1 MAEIGYVTED
11 ELEAYATARGITIS
25 GNKAVLLQK
34 ALDWLEL
41 QPFSGEK
48 YDEDQELEFP
58 RDDDDEVPDKIKTAQ
73 IVCALIYDSGGD
85 PLAAISKK
93 VIREK
98 VDVLEVQ
105 YSESSSSNDLYPHLS
120 LLLAPYLT
128 GGGSGFN
135 VVRG

>member
-1 MAEIGYVTED
+1 MATVGYVTED

-41 QPFSGEK
+41 QPFRGEK

-73 IVCALIYDSGGD
+73 IVCALIYDAGGD

-105 YSESSSSNDLYPHLS
+105 YSESSSSNDLYPQLS

>member
-1 MAEIGYVTED
+1 MATVGYVSED
-11 ELEAYATARGITIS
+11 ELTAYATARGITIS

-41 QPFSGEK
+41 QPFSGVK
-48 YDEDQELEFP
+48 YDEDQDLEFP

-73 IVCALIYDSGGD
+73 MVCALIYDAGGD

-105 YSESSSSNDLYPHLS
+105 YSESSSSNDLYPQLS

>member
-1 MAEIGYVTED
+1 MATVGYVTED

-73 IVCALIYDSGGD
+73 MVCALIYDSGGD
-85 PLAAISKK
+85 PLAAISKQ

-105 YSESSSSNDLYPHLS
+105 YSESSSGNDLYPHLS

>member
-73 IVCALIYDSGGD
+73 MVCALIYDAGGD

-105 YSESSSSNDLYPHLS
+105 YSESSSSNDLYPQLS

>member
-1 MAEIGYVTED
+1 MATVGYVTED
-11 ELEAYATARGITIS
+11 ELTAYATARGITIS

-73 IVCALIYDSGGD
+73 MVCALIYDAGGD

-105 YSESSSSNDLYPHLS
+105 YSESSSSNDLYPQLS

>member
-48 YDEDQELEFP
+48 YDKDQELEFP

-73 IVCALIYDSGGD
+73 MVCALIYDAGGD

-105 YSESSSSNDLYPHLS
+105 YSESSSSNDLYPQLS

>member
-73 IVCALIYDSGGD
+73 MVCALIYDAGGD

-105 YSESSSSNDLYPHLS
+105 YSESSSGNDLYPQLS

>member
-1 MAEIGYVTED
+1 MATVGYVTED

-73 IVCALIYDSGGD
+73 MVCALIYDAGGD

>member
-41 QPFSGEK
+41 QPFSGVK
-48 YDEDQELEFP
+48 YDEDQDLEFP

-73 IVCALIYDSGGD
+73 MVCALIYDAGGD

>member
-1 MAEIGYVTED
+1 MATVGYVTED

-105 YSESSSSNDLYPHLS
+105 YSESSSSNDLYPQLS

>member
-1 MAEIGYVTED
+1 MATVGYVTED

-73 IVCALIYDSGGD
+73 MVCALIYDSGGD

-105 YSESSSSNDLYPHLS
+105 YSESSSSNDLYPQLS

>member
-1 MAEIGYVTED
+1 MATVGYVTED

-48 YDEDQELEFP
+48 YDEDQDLEFP

-73 IVCALIYDSGGD
+73 MVCALIYDSGGD

-105 YSESSSSNDLYPHLS
+105 YSESSSSNDLYPQLS

>member
-1 MAEIGYVTED
+1 MATVGYVTED
-11 ELEAYATARGITIS
+11 ELTAYATARGITIS

-48 YDEDQELEFP
+48 YDKDQELEFP

-73 IVCALIYDSGGD
+73 MVCALIYDAGGD

-105 YSESSSSNDLYPHLS
+105 YSESSSSNDLYPQLS

>member
-1 MAEIGYVTED
+1 MATVGYVTED
-11 ELEAYATARGITIS
+11 ELTAYATARGITIS

-73 IVCALIYDSGGD
+73 MVCALIYDAGGD

-105 YSESSSSNDLYPHLS
+105 YSESSSSNDLYPQLS

-128 GGGSGFN
+128 VGGSGFN

>member
-1 MAEIGYVTED
+1 MAEIGYVSED

-73 IVCALIYDSGGD
+73 IVCALIYDAGGD

>member
-1 MAEIGYVTED
+1 MATVGYVSED
-11 ELEAYATARGITIS
+11 ELLAYAEARGITIS
-25 GNKAVLLQK
+25 GNTAVLLQK

-41 QPFSGEK
+41 QPFSGVK

-73 IVCALIYDSGGD
+73 MVCALIYDAGGD

-93 VIREK
+93 VIRET

-105 YSESSSSNDLYPHLS
+105 YSESSKTVFGRCNQHLVLTSSDQL
-120 LLLAPYLT
+120 
-128 GGGSGFN
+128 
-135 VVRG
+135 

>member
-1 MAEIGYVTED
+1 MATVGYVTED

-41 QPFSGEK
+41 QPFSGVK
-48 YDEDQELEFP
+48 YDEDQDLEFP

-73 IVCALIYDSGGD
+73 MVCALIYDSGGD

-105 YSESSSSNDLYPHLS
+105 YSESSSSNDLYPQLS

>member
-1 MAEIGYVTED
+1 MATVGYVTED

-41 QPFSGEK
+41 QPFSGVK
-48 YDEDQELEFP
+48 YDEDQDLEFP

-73 IVCALIYDSGGD
+73 MVCALIYDAGGD

>member
-1 MAEIGYVTED
+1 MATVGYVTED

-41 QPFSGEK
+41 QPFSGVK
-48 YDEDQELEFP
+48 YDEDQDLEFP

-73 IVCALIYDSGGD
+73 MVCALIYDAGGD

-105 YSESSSSNDLYPHLS
+105 YSEGSSSNDLYPHLN

>member
-41 QPFSGEK
+41 QPFSGVK
-48 YDEDQELEFP
+48 YDEDQDLEFP

-73 IVCALIYDSGGD
+73 MVCALIYDAGGD

-105 YSESSSSNDLYPHLS
+105 YSESSSSNDLYPQLS

>member
-1 MAEIGYVTED
+1 MATVGYVTED

-73 IVCALIYDSGGD
+73 MVCALIYDAGGD

-105 YSESSSSNDLYPHLS
+105 YSESSSSNDLYPQLS

>member
-11 ELEAYATARGITIS
+11 ELEAYAEARGITIS
-25 GNKAVLLQK
+25 GDTAVLLQK

-41 QPFSGEK
+41 QPFSGVK
-48 YDEDQELEFP
+48 YDEDQDLEFP

-73 IVCALIYDSGGD
+73 MVCALIYDAGGD

>member
-1 MAEIGYVTED
+1 MADIGYVSED

-41 QPFSGEK
+41 QPFSGVK

-73 IVCALIYDSGGD
+73 MVCALIYDGGGD
-85 PLAAISKK
+85 PLQAISKK

-105 YSESSSSNDLYPHLS
+105 YSEGSSGNDLYPHLS

>member
-1 MAEIGYVTED
+1 MATVGYVSED
-11 ELEAYATARGITIS
+11 ELTAYATARGITIS

-58 RDDDDEVPDKIKTAQ
+58 RDDDDEVPDNIKTAQ
-73 IVCALIYDSGGD
+73 IVCALIYDAGGD

-105 YSESSSSNDLYPHLS
+105 YSESSSSNDLYPQLS

>member
-1 MAEIGYVTED
+1 MATVGYVTED

-41 QPFSGEK
+41 QPFSGVK
-48 YDEDQELEFP
+48 YDEDQDLEFP

-73 IVCALIYDSGGD
+73 MVCALIYDAGGD

-105 YSESSSSNDLYPHLS
+105 YSESSSSNDLYPQLS

>member
-1 MAEIGYVTED
+1 MATVGYVTED

-41 QPFSGEK
+41 QPFSGVK

-73 IVCALIYDSGGD
+73 MVCALIYDAGGD

-105 YSESSSSNDLYPHLS
+105 YSESSSSNDLYPQLS

>member
-1 MAEIGYVTED
+1 MATVGYVSED
-11 ELEAYATARGITIS
+11 ELTAYATARGITIS

-73 IVCALIYDSGGD
+73 IVCALIYDAGGD

-105 YSESSSSNDLYPHLS
+105 YSESSSSNDLYPQLS

>member
-41 QPFSGEK
+41 QPFSGVK
-48 YDEDQELEFP
+48 YDEDQDLEFP

-73 IVCALIYDSGGD
+73 MVCALIYDSGGD

-105 YSESSSSNDLYPHLS
+105 YSESSSSNDLYPQLS

>member
-1 MAEIGYVTED
+1 MATVGYVTED
-11 ELEAYATARGITIS
+11 ELTAYATARGITIS

-41 QPFSGEK
+41 QPFSGVK
-48 YDEDQELEFP
+48 YDEDQDLEFP

-73 IVCALIYDSGGD
+73 MVCALIYDAGGD

-105 YSESSSSNDLYPHLS
+105 YSESSSSNDLYPQLS

>member
-1 MAEIGYVTED
+1 MADIGYVSED
-11 ELEAYATARGITIS
+11 ELLAYATARGITIS

-41 QPFSGEK
+41 QPFSGVK
-48 YDEDQELEFP
+48 YDEDQDLEFP

-105 YSESSSSNDLYPHLS
+105 YSESSSENDLYPLLT

>member
-1 MAEIGYVTED
+1 MATVGYVSED
-11 ELEAYATARGITIS
+11 ELTAYATARGITIS

-73 IVCALIYDSGGD
+73 MVCALIYDAGGD

-105 YSESSSSNDLYPHLS
+105 YSESSSSNDLYPQLS

>member
-1 MAEIGYVTED
+1 MATVGYVTED

-48 YDEDQELEFP
+48 YDKDQELEFP

-73 IVCALIYDSGGD
+73 MVCALIYDAGGD

-105 YSESSSSNDLYPHLS
+105 YSESSSSNDLYPQLS